1 MQIRKTYIQNE
12 HHYYIWQIDLNYFHF
27 LMKNNIFF
35 IIIDE
40 CIIDF
45 DYIDFLERVIFDI
58 LCVSLLTKELKIK
71 IYN

>member
-1 MQIRKTYIQNE
+1 
-12 HHYYIWQIDLNYFHF
+12 
-27 LMKNNIFF
+27 MKNNIFF